1 MCVCIPQNAAADPL
15 IALESFTHWRTA
27 TAATRLLSLSKTHKE
42 ERPLVWWLTMRER
55 NTHTILSRVF
65 LFLYSYE
72 RPRVKPKL
80 VRKLS
85 RRQQKQLNAKME
97 MNPSVFAVLIPQ
109 GHHLG
114 CLHWG
119 GGGACLLD
127 LTIKSLG
134 LGVRQRYW
142 WWILRVR
149 LNPAGTCRLPYW
161 HTRMPLC

>member
-1 MCVCIPQNAAADPL
+1 
-15 IALESFTHWRTA
+15 
-27 TAATRLLSLSKTHKE
+27 
-42 ERPLVWWLTMRER
+42 MRER

-119 GGGACLLD
+119 GGGLFAGFDNKKLGIRSNTALLMMNFTRTSEPSRHVQAAL
-127 LTIKSLG
+127 LT
-134 LGVRQRYW
+134 
-142 WWILRVR
+142 
-149 LNPAGTCRLPYW
+149 
-161 HTRMPLC
+161 HTRTPLC